1 MRLIDAD
8 ALLDSLHESLGNA
21 KKWEVKSSFAKDDE
35 ARTRAEATIAS
46 FTECCLR
53 IKAQPTID
61 AVEVKHGEWVSVKD
75 RLPEDGQEVLVYAV
89 GKADGFIGNSVT
101 TISERFIFRLF
112 PWSDGV
118 EEWRSPWEYFDSNY
132 EITHWMPLPK
142 QPKGEEE

>member
-8 ALLDSLHESLGNA
+8 TLLDSLHESLGNA

-61 AVEVKHGEWVSVKD
+61 AVEVVRCKD
-75 RLPEDGQEVLVYAV
+75 CKYYDVNL
-89 GKADGFIGNSVT
+89 ADGT
-101 TISERFIFRLF
+101 TCFCTRLELFNEYDWFCADGERRD
-112 PWSDGV
+112 PCS
-118 EEWRSPWEYFDSNY
+118 SQDS
-132 EITHWMPLPK
+132 
-142 QPKGEEE
+142 